1 MNDREDRHRCR
12 GRLPGC
18 VGLEDPHIL
27 EMAKRKERDEAPF
40 HRWADEVHQRPGQ
53 KEKLRQAKE
62 EDISVHFES
71 EKKCFAR
78 MKAPDDQEEV
88 WCGLGMCQCGTF
100 KADHLPCKHIYKLAL
115 IRGMIE

>member
-1 MNDREDRHRCR
+1 MILKVIA
-12 GRLPGC
+12 GGVVVFLA
-18 VGLEDPHIL
+18 VWAWKIHIYL
-27 EMAKRKERDEAPF
+27 KRQKRKERDEAPF

-115 IRGMIE
+115 IKGLIQ

>member
-1 MNDREDRHRCR
+1 MKSTSGRDRKKNFDRQ
-12 GRLPGC
+12 
-18 VGLEDPHIL
+18 
-27 EMAKRKERDEAPF
+27 KKKTFPF
-40 HRWADEVHQRPGQ
+40 
-53 KEKLRQAKE
+53 
-62 EDISVHFES
+62 S